1 MISRKVEKISPFP
14 RNRVEIDLAAL
25 KNNYRLIREFLG
37 DDTGVLAVVK
47 ADGYGHGIKEVAAS
61 LQSVG
66 SDGFCVADVEE
77 GLALRRMGIKGDIVV
92 LQGFRPDEC
101 SEIAESALQP
111 VVFDPEQLGILASS
125 ARDRGVK
132 IGLHLKVDTGMGRS
146 GVYPDRIPEFLQ
158 IIEETDGIYLAG
170 LMSHFPCAEGMD
182 IQGSLRQH
190 EIFRKLIYSLP
201 GGLLQGAS
209 HIANTAAM
217 VRFPETH
224 WDKVRP
230 GISLYGYLPDKNN
243 CCLPGLRS
251 VMSLKTEIFQVKQ
264 VPADTGISYGH
275 SYRTNRP
282 SRLALIPLG
291 YNEGYLRLLSNRA
304 QALVHGVRVPQVGQ
318 ICMNVTVLDVTDLP
332 GEVRPGDEVVLMGEQ
347 GEETIDADEI
357 AGWMGTLNYE
367 VLCLFGNLNHRRYL
381 NKLDL

>member
-1 MISRKVEKISPFP
+1 MISRQVEKVPPFP

-25 KNNYRLIREFLG
+25 KDNYRLIREFLG
-37 DDTGVLAVVK
+37 ENTGVLAVVK
-47 ADGYGHGIKEVAAS
+47 ADGYGHGIKEVAES

-77 GLALRRMGIKGDIVV
+77 GVILREMGIKGDIVV
-92 LQGFRPDEC
+92 FLGFKQDEC
-101 SEIAESALQP
+101 REIVEFALQP
-111 VVFDPEQLGILASS
+111 VVFDPEQLKMVASS
-125 ARDRGVK
+125 ARGRRVN
-132 IGLHLKVDTGMGRS
+132 IGLHLKVDIGMGRS
-146 GVYPDRIPEFLQ
+146 GVYPDRIPELLQ
-158 IIEETDGIYLAG
+158 IIRETDGIYLAG
-170 LMSHFPCAEGMD
+170 LMSHFPAADAAD

-190 EIFRKLIYSLP
+190 EIFRTVCRDLR
-201 GGLLQGAS
+201 GGLLQGEA

-217 VRFPETH
+217 VRFPEMH

-243 CCLPGLRS
+243 CCLPGLKP

-347 GEETIDADEI
+347 GEEAIDADEI

-367 VLCLFGNLNHRRYL
+367 VLCLFGNLNYRRYL